1 MKKGIDAFFPVIRGI
16 STLEEAMD
24 PKTAG
29 QNLADTAEQGIP
41 SDQSEDYVI
50 FIKRKKAGFLRHKI
64 VGTDRKKNGKGED
77 PWETGN
83 RPEGWSRKIYLEL
96 TPPSPED
103 NVSDQERIK
112 RALREEY
119 GEADCSLQ
127 VLRKFY
133 PLCSQ
138 AD

>member
-1 MKKGIDAFFPVIRGI
+1 M
-16 STLEEAMD
+16 
-24 PKTAG
+24 
-29 QNLADTAEQGIP
+29 
-41 SDQSEDYVI
+41 
-50 FIKRKKAGFLRHKI
+50 
-64 VGTDRKKNGKGED
+64 
-77 PWETGN
+77 ETGN

-112 RALREEY
+112 RVLREEY

-138 AD
+138 ADWKITALLVWNGKNWELADIEPGDTAGEH